1 MLVSYGGWEGL
12 DLPDDMCRA
21 VIIGKWPIPPASSGR
36 RAKDL
41 ESGKVDGLMASDR
54 EVIAKVRQGMGR
66 GIRHADDW
74 CKVYIVDEPI
84 PRYERALK
92 DERLW

>member
-1 MLVSYGGWEGL
+1 M
-12 DLPDDMCRA
+12 R
-21 VIIGKWPIPPASSGR
+21 
-36 RAKDL
+36 KDL
-41 ESGKVDGLMASDR
+41 EGGKVDGLMASDR

-92 DERLW
+92 DGRLW